1 MTKTPF
7 HDDFYIF
14 KADKGKI
21 FTDENNTRYGTMVV
35 AERIGKIIEIDDTVI
50 AAVNN
55 SIVKGTVVKLTNRS
69 VKIAESGKEYTVTI
83 NRNDFKE
90 ISGERRPFFAKVVK
104 VDRDSAGSTLE
115 PGSNVA
121 YLEIDF
127 GTCTGF
133 GFGTVSR
140 ISPSYV
146 YINNDNGE
154 ELRKSIGKVST
165 V

>member
-1 MTKTPF
+1 M
-7 HDDFYIF
+7 
-14 KADKGKI
+14 
-21 FTDENNTRYGTMVV
+21 
-35 AERIGKIIEIDDTVI
+35 
-50 AAVNN
+50 
-55 SIVKGTVVKLTNRS
+55 RS
-69 VKIAESGKEYTVTI
+69 M
-83 NRNDFKE
+83 
-90 ISGERRPFFAKVVK
+90 PFFAKVVK
-104 VDRDSAGSTLE
+104 VDRDTAGSTPE